1 MASHRADPWFHQSG
15 NDTQFLFSEGDVRE
29 SDADA
34 LAVQP
39 AAGRFII
46 PNPLSFCE

>member
-1 MASHRADPWFHQSG
+1 MASHRADPGFHQSG

-39 AAGRFII
+39 VAGRFII
-46 PNPLSFCE
+46 PRSIKLL